1 MDFNEFRFSEN
12 LMDALDAMH
21 FKECTPIQELAIPH
35 LLDGKD
41 LIGIAQTGT
50 GKTAAYLLPII
61 DRLNSGEFRSDVI
74 NCVIMAP
81 TRELAQQIDQQL
93 EAFSYFLP
101 VSGLAVYGGNDAGRY
116 EQERKSMQL
125 GADILIATP
134 GRLLTHMTLGNV
146 DLSHVSIFVLDE
158 ADRMM
163 DMGFIDDIKKIISAL
178 PTDRQTVLFSATM
191 PAEIKKLSKDI
202 LSNPISVELS
212 LSKPADKIE
221 QCAYI
226 CYEKQKIDIVRHIFK
241 DKEIKRSI
249 IFASKKKKVHEIT
262 DILKKKHLN
271 VAEMHSDLEQRQ
283 RDEVMRA
290 FKANH
295 VDIIVSTDLLSRGID
310 IDDIEIVINFDVP
323 QNVENYVHR
332 IGRTARANR
341 YGKAITLVSETDQI
355 RFSNIEK
362 TLKYDITKESVPE
375 ALGKTPEYKQHKA
388 HRRSR
393 PMYSAKKDDAGKKHQ
408 RPRKRHEK
416 AIKPAKKQS
425 SSHHTLPKN

>member
-226 CYEKQKIDIVRHIFK
+226 CYEKQKIDIV
-241 DKEIKRSI
+241 
-249 IFASKKKKVHEIT
+249 
-262 DILKKKHLN
+262 
-271 VAEMHSDLEQRQ
+271 
-283 RDEVMRA
+283 
-290 FKANH
+290 
-295 VDIIVSTDLLSRGID
+295 
-310 IDDIEIVINFDVP
+310 
-323 QNVENYVHR
+323 
-332 IGRTARANR
+332 
-341 YGKAITLVSETDQI
+341 
-355 RFSNIEK
+355 
-362 TLKYDITKESVPE
+362 
-375 ALGKTPEYKQHKA
+375 
-388 HRRSR
+388 
-393 PMYSAKKDDAGKKHQ
+393 
-408 RPRKRHEK
+408 
-416 AIKPAKKQS
+416 
-425 SSHHTLPKN
+425 

>member
-1 MDFNEFRFSEN
+1 
-12 LMDALDAMH
+12 
-21 FKECTPIQELAIPH
+21 
-35 LLDGKD
+35 
-41 LIGIAQTGT
+41 
-50 GKTAAYLLPII
+50 
-61 DRLNSGEFRSDVI
+61 
-74 NCVIMAP
+74 MAP

-295 VDIIVSTDLLSRGID
+295 GALILMILRLSLISTCHKMLKTTSIVLAVQQEPTAMARLLHWSAKL
-310 IDDIEIVINFDVP
+310 
-323 QNVENYVHR
+323 
-332 IGRTARANR
+332 TR
-341 YGKAITLVSETDQI
+341 YDSA
-355 RFSNIEK
+355 
-362 TLKYDITKESVPE
+362 TLK
-375 ALGKTPEYKQHKA
+375 
-388 HRRSR
+388 
-393 PMYSAKKDDAGKKHQ
+393 
-408 RPRKRHEK
+408 
-416 AIKPAKKQS
+416 KP
-425 SSHHTLPKN
+425 